1 MPTVSLASE
10 AAHALQLR
18 DELLQIAEDE
28 NYLDTGDA
36 LNVIERLTGVCQRIL
51 KEETEL

>member
-1 MPTVSLASE
+1 M
-10 AAHALQLR
+10 QMR
-18 DELLQIAEDE
+18 DELLEIAENE
-28 NYLDTGDA
+28 SYLDTGDA